1 MLSFTKENVIIPKE
15 SIRYRIVANSNNEID
30 QYNKLKANEV
40 IFPIINDI
48 MNNSNNIIEARKNIN
63 KNIPLIEKS
72 LDNLNIKYK
81 VSFGQNY
88 FPTKTYLNNTYSEGN
103 YESLVI
109 YLDEARGDNFW
120 CVMFPPLCLIDIDRE
135 NLDKVVESNPKIKEK
150 IISNYL
156 STISNLQSAPS
167 IMSGSPTGIYFSN
180 SDGKPKTIKEA
191 GELLS
196 KMLK

>member
-1 MLSFTKENVIIPKE
+1 MLSFTKENVVIPKE

-48 MNNSNNIIEARKNIN
+48 MNNSNNIVEARKNIN

-72 LDNLNIKYK
+72 LDNLNIKDK

-109 YLDEARGDNFW
+109 YLDEAKGDNFW
-120 CVMFPPLCLIDIDRE
+120 CVMFPPLCLIDINRE
-135 NLDKVVESNPKIKEK
+135 HLDKVVYKSYAKE
-150 IISNYL
+150 IINKY
-156 STISNLQSAPS
+156 
-167 IMSGSPTGIYFSN
+167 
-180 SDGKPKTIKEA
+180 
-191 GELLS
+191 S
-196 KMLK
+196 K

>member
-1 MLSFTKENVIIPKE
+1 MKKIIICLFAIVVFMLSFTKENVIIPKE

-72 LDNLNIKYK
+72 LDNLNINYK

-109 YLDEARGDNFW
+109 YLDEAKGDNFW
-120 CVMFPPLCLIDIDRE
+120 CVMFPPLCLIDINRE
-135 NLDKVVESNPKIKEK
+135 NLDKVVYKSYAKE
-150 IISNYL
+150 IINKYL
-156 STISNLQSAPS
+156 
-167 IMSGSPTGIYFSN
+167 
-180 SDGKPKTIKEA
+180 K
-191 GELLS
+191 
-196 KMLK
+196 

>member
-30 QYNKLKANEV
+30 QYNKLKANEI

-63 KNIPLIEKS
+63 KNIPLIENS
-72 LDNLNIKYK
+72 LNDLNIKYK

-88 FPTKTYLNNTYSEGN
+88 FPTKTYLNNIYSEGN

-109 YLDEARGDNFW
+109 YLDEAKGDNFW
-120 CVMFPPLCLIDIDRE
+120 CVMFPPLCLIDINRE
-135 NLDKVVESNPKIKEK
+135 NLDKVVYKSYAKE
-150 IISNYL
+150 IINKY
-156 STISNLQSAPS
+156 
-167 IMSGSPTGIYFSN
+167 
-180 SDGKPKTIKEA
+180 
-191 GELLS
+191 S
-196 KMLK
+196 K

>member
-1 MLSFTKENVIIPKE
+1 MLSFTKENVVIPKE

-63 KNIPLIEKS
+63 KNIPLIENS
-72 LDNLNIKYK
+72 LNDLNIKYK

-88 FPTKTYLNNTYSEGN
+88 FPTKTYLNNIYSEGN

-109 YLDEARGDNFW
+109 YLDEAKGDNFW
-120 CVMFPPLCLIDIDRE
+120 CVMFPPLCLIDINRE
-135 NLDKVVESNPKIKEK
+135 NLDKVVYKSYAKE
-150 IISNYL
+150 IINKY
-156 STISNLQSAPS
+156 
-167 IMSGSPTGIYFSN
+167 
-180 SDGKPKTIKEA
+180 
-191 GELLS
+191 S
-196 KMLK
+196 K

>member
-15 SIRYRIVANSNNEID
+15 SIRYRIVANSNNDLD
-30 QYNKLKANEV
+30 QYNKLKANEI
-40 IFPIINDI
+40 IFSIINDI

-63 KNIPLIEKS
+63 KNIPLIENS
-72 LDNLNIKYK
+72 LNDLNIKYK

-120 CVMFPPLCLIDIDRE
+120 CVMFPPLCLIDINRE
-135 NLDKVVESNPKIKEK
+135 NLDKVVYKSYAKE
-150 IISNYL
+150 IINRY
-156 STISNLQSAPS
+156 
-167 IMSGSPTGIYFSN
+167 
-180 SDGKPKTIKEA
+180 
-191 GELLS
+191 S
-196 KMLK
+196 K

>member
-15 SIRYRIVANSNNEID
+15 SIRYRIVANSNNDLD
-30 QYNKLKANEV
+30 QFNKLKANEV

-72 LDNLNIKYK
+72 LNDLNINYK

-88 FPTKTYLNNTYSEGN
+88 FPAKTYLNNTYKEGN

-109 YLDEARGDNFW
+109 YLDEAKGDNFW
-120 CVMFPPLCLIDIDRE
+120 CVMFPPLCLIDINRE
-135 NLDKVVESNPKIKEK
+135 NLDEVVYKSYAKE
-150 IISNYL
+150 IINKY
-156 STISNLQSAPS
+156 
-167 IMSGSPTGIYFSN
+167 
-180 SDGKPKTIKEA
+180 
-191 GELLS
+191 S
-196 KMLK
+196 K

>member
-63 KNIPLIEKS
+63 KSVPLIEKS
-72 LDNLNIKYK
+72 LNDLNINYK
-81 VSFGQNY
+81 VTFGQNY
-88 FPTKTYLNNTYSEGN
+88 FPAKTYLNNTYSEGN

-109 YLDEARGDNFW
+109 YLDEAKGDNFW
-120 CVMFPPLCLIDIDRE
+120 CVMFPPLCLIDINRE
-135 NLDKVVESNPKIKEK
+135 NLDEVVYKSYAKE
-150 IISNYL
+150 IINKY
-156 STISNLQSAPS
+156 
-167 IMSGSPTGIYFSN
+167 
-180 SDGKPKTIKEA
+180 
-191 GELLS
+191 S
-196 KMLK
+196 K

>member
-1 MLSFTKENVIIPKE
+1 MKKIIICLFVIVVFMLSFTKENVIIPKE

-40 IFPIINDI
+40 VFPIINDI

-88 FPTKTYLNNTYSEGN
+88 FQTKTYLNNTYSEGN

-109 YLDEARGDNFW
+109 YLDEAKGDNFW
-120 CVMFPPLCLIDIDRE
+120 CVMFPPLCLIDINRE
-135 NLDKVVESNPKIKEK
+135 NLDKVVYKSYAKE
-150 IISNYL
+150 IINKY
-156 STISNLQSAPS
+156 
-167 IMSGSPTGIYFSN
+167 
-180 SDGKPKTIKEA
+180 
-191 GELLS
+191 S
-196 KMLK
+196 K

>member
-1 MLSFTKENVIIPKE
+1 MLFFTKENVVIPKE

-63 KNIPLIEKS
+63 KNIPLIENS
-72 LDNLNIKYK
+72 LNDLNIKYK

-109 YLDEARGDNFW
+109 YLDEAKGDNFW
-120 CVMFPPLCLIDIDRE
+120 CVMFPQLCLIDINKE
-135 NLDKVVESNPKIKEK
+135 NLDKVVYKSYAKE
-150 IISNYL
+150 IINKY
-156 STISNLQSAPS
+156 
-167 IMSGSPTGIYFSN
+167 
-180 SDGKPKTIKEA
+180 
-191 GELLS
+191 S
-196 KMLK
+196 K

>member
-30 QYNKLKANEV
+30 QYNKLKANEI

-63 KNIPLIEKS
+63 KNIPLIENS
-72 LDNLNIKYK
+72 LNDLNIKYK

-120 CVMFPPLCLIDIDRE
+120 CVMFPPLYLIDINRE
-135 NLDKVVESNPKIKEK
+135 NLDKVVYKSYAKE
-150 IISNYL
+150 IINRY
-156 STISNLQSAPS
+156 
-167 IMSGSPTGIYFSN
+167 
-180 SDGKPKTIKEA
+180 
-191 GELLS
+191 S
-196 KMLK
+196 K

>member
-63 KNIPLIEKS
+63 KSVPLIEKS
-72 LDNLNIKYK
+72 LNDLNINYK

-88 FPTKTYLNNTYSEGN
+88 FPAKTYLNNTYKEGN

-109 YLDEARGDNFW
+109 YLDEAKGDNFW
-120 CVMFPPLCLIDIDRE
+120 CVMFPPLCLIDINRE
-135 NLDKVVESNPKIKEK
+135 NLDEVVYKSYAKE
-150 IISNYL
+150 IINKY
-156 STISNLQSAPS
+156 
-167 IMSGSPTGIYFSN
+167 
-180 SDGKPKTIKEA
+180 
-191 GELLS
+191 S
-196 KMLK
+196 K

>member
-15 SIRYRIVANSNNEID
+15 NIRYRIVANSNNEID

-63 KNIPLIEKS
+63 KSVPLIEKS
-72 LDNLNIKYK
+72 LNDLNINYK

-88 FPTKTYLNNTYSEGN
+88 FPKKTYLNNTYSEGN

-109 YLDEARGDNFW
+109 YLDEAKGDNFW
-120 CVMFPPLCLIDIDRE
+120 CVMFPPLCLIDINRE
-135 NLDKVVESNPKIKEK
+135 NLDEVVYKYYAKE
-150 IISNYL
+150 IINKY
-156 STISNLQSAPS
+156 
-167 IMSGSPTGIYFSN
+167 
-180 SDGKPKTIKEA
+180 
-191 GELLS
+191 S
-196 KMLK
+196 K

>member
-30 QYNKLKANEV
+30 QYNKHKANEI

-63 KNIPLIEKS
+63 KNVPLIENS
-72 LDNLNIKYK
+72 LNDLNIKYK

-109 YLDEARGDNFW
+109 YLDEAEGDNFW
-120 CVMFPPLCLIDIDRE
+120 CVMFPPLCLIDINRE
-135 NLDKVVESNPKIKEK
+135 NLDKVVYKSYAKE
-150 IISNYL
+150 IINKY
-156 STISNLQSAPS
+156 
-167 IMSGSPTGIYFSN
+167 
-180 SDGKPKTIKEA
+180 
-191 GELLS
+191 S
-196 KMLK
+196 K

>member
-40 IFPIINDI
+40 IFPIINNI
-48 MNNSNNIIEARKNIN
+48 MNNSNNIVEARKNIN

-72 LDNLNIKYK
+72 LDDLNIKYK
-81 VSFGQNY
+81 VSFGKNY

-109 YLDEARGDNFW
+109 YLDEAKGDNFW
-120 CVMFPPLCLIDIDRE
+120 CVMFPPLCLIDINRE
-135 NLDKVVESNPKIKEK
+135 NLDEVVYKSYAKE
-150 IISNYL
+150 IINKY
-156 STISNLQSAPS
+156 
-167 IMSGSPTGIYFSN
+167 
-180 SDGKPKTIKEA
+180 
-191 GELLS
+191 S
-196 KMLK
+196 K

>member
-15 SIRYRIVANSNNEID
+15 SIRYRIVANSNNDLD
-30 QYNKLKANEV
+30 QYNKLKANEI

-109 YLDEARGDNFW
+109 TLGNGYGDNWW
-120 CVMFPPLCLIDIDRE
+120 CVLFPPLCLIDA
-135 NLDKVVESNPKIKEK
+135 KEK
-150 IISNYL
+150 DL
-156 STISNLQSAPS
+156 STVEYKFYINEVLNN
-167 IMSGSPTGIYFSN
+167 YH
-180 SDGKPKTIKEA
+180 K
-191 GELLS
+191 
-196 KMLK
+196 

>member
-15 SIRYRIVANSNNEID
+15 SIRYRIVANSNNDLD
-30 QYNKLKANEV
+30 QYNKFKANEV

-63 KNIPLIEKS
+63 KNIPLIENS
-72 LDNLNIKYK
+72 LNNLNIKYK

-109 YLDEARGDNFW
+109 YLDEAKGDNFW
-120 CVMFPPLCLIDIDRE
+120 CVMFPPLCLIDINKE
-135 NLDKVVESNPKIKEK
+135 NLDKVVYKSYAKE
-150 IISNYL
+150 IINKY
-156 STISNLQSAPS
+156 
-167 IMSGSPTGIYFSN
+167 
-180 SDGKPKTIKEA
+180 
-191 GELLS
+191 S
-196 KMLK
+196 K

>member
-1 MLSFTKENVIIPKE
+1 MLSFTKENVVIPKE

-48 MNNSNNIIEARKNIN
+48 MNNSNNIIDARKNIN
-63 KNIPLIEKS
+63 KNIPLIENS

-109 YLDEARGDNFW
+109 YLDEAKGDNFW
-120 CVMFPPLCLIDIDRE
+120 CVMFPPLCLIDINRE
-135 NLDKVVESNPKIKEK
+135 HLDKVVYKSYAKE
-150 IISNYL
+150 IINKY
-156 STISNLQSAPS
+156 
-167 IMSGSPTGIYFSN
+167 
-180 SDGKPKTIKEA
+180 
-191 GELLS
+191 S
-196 KMLK
+196 K

>member
-1 MLSFTKENVIIPKE
+1 MKKIIICLFVIVVFMLSFTKENVIIPKE

-30 QYNKLKANEV
+30 QYNKFKANEV

-109 YLDEARGDNFW
+109 YLDEAKGDNFW
-120 CVMFPPLCLIDIDRE
+120 CVMFPPLCLIDINRE
-135 NLDKVVESNPKIKEK
+135 NLDKVVYKSYAKE
-150 IISNYL
+150 IINKY
-156 STISNLQSAPS
+156 
-167 IMSGSPTGIYFSN
+167 
-180 SDGKPKTIKEA
+180 
-191 GELLS
+191 S
-196 KMLK
+196 K

>member
-30 QYNKLKANEV
+30 QYNKFKANEV

-48 MNNSNNIIEARKNIN
+48 MNNSNNIVEARKNIN
-63 KNIPLIEKS
+63 KNIPLIENS
-72 LDNLNIKYK
+72 LNDLNIKYK

-120 CVMFPPLCLIDIDRE
+120 CVMFPPLCLIDINRE
-135 NLDKVVESNPKIKEK
+135 NLDKVVYKSYAKE
-150 IISNYL
+150 IINRY
-156 STISNLQSAPS
+156 
-167 IMSGSPTGIYFSN
+167 
-180 SDGKPKTIKEA
+180 
-191 GELLS
+191 S
-196 KMLK
+196 K

>member
-1 MLSFTKENVIIPKE
+1 MKKIIICLFVIVVFMLFFTKENVVIPKE

-48 MNNSNNIIEARKNIN
+48 MNNSNNIVEARKNIN
-63 KNIPLIEKS
+63 KNIPLIENS
-72 LDNLNIKYK
+72 LNDLNIKYK

-109 YLDEARGDNFW
+109 YLDEAKGDNFW
-120 CVMFPPLCLIDIDRE
+120 CVMFPPLCLIDISRE
-135 NLDKVVESNPKIKEK
+135 NLDKVVYKSYAKE
-150 IISNYL
+150 IINKY
-156 STISNLQSAPS
+156 
-167 IMSGSPTGIYFSN
+167 
-180 SDGKPKTIKEA
+180 
-191 GELLS
+191 S
-196 KMLK
+196 K

>member
-1 MLSFTKENVIIPKE
+1 MLSFTKENVVIPKE

-30 QYNKLKANEV
+30 QYNKFKANEV

-48 MNNSNNIIEARKNIN
+48 MNNSNNIVEARKNIN
-63 KNIPLIEKS
+63 KNIPLIENS
-72 LDNLNIKYK
+72 LNDLNIKYK

-120 CVMFPPLCLIDIDRE
+120 CVMFPPLCLIDINRE
-135 NLDKVVESNPKIKEK
+135 NLDKVVYKSYAKE
-150 IISNYL
+150 IINKY
-156 STISNLQSAPS
+156 
-167 IMSGSPTGIYFSN
+167 
-180 SDGKPKTIKEA
+180 
-191 GELLS
+191 S
-196 KMLK
+196 K

>member
-30 QYNKLKANEV
+30 QYNKFKANEV

-72 LDNLNIKYK
+72 LDNLNINYK

-109 YLDEARGDNFW
+109 YLDEAKGDNFW
-120 CVMFPPLCLIDIDRE
+120 CVMFPPLCLIDINRE
-135 NLDKVVESNPKIKEK
+135 NLDKVVYKSYAKE
-150 IISNYL
+150 IINKYL
-156 STISNLQSAPS
+156 
-167 IMSGSPTGIYFSN
+167 
-180 SDGKPKTIKEA
+180 K
-191 GELLS
+191 
-196 KMLK
+196 